1 MEKTVE
7 NAVLECKLQS
17 DKRWN
22 KMDVRIQKMEDEMK
36 SITADKL
43 PVMEARLNKQATMVN
58 EIQKISINVAS
69 LSQNMQGMLQEIKAQ
84 NDRIN
89 NLEQKPQKRWDS
101 ILDTIIK
108 IAITAIMGVL
118 FVKIGLQ

>member
-22 KMDVRIQKMEDEMK
+22 KMELEMQKVKDSVRGILD
-36 SITADKL
+36 DKL
-43 PVMEARLNKQATMVN
+43 PIMEARLNKQATMVN
-58 EIQKISINVAS
+58 EIQKISLNVAS

-84 NDRIN
+84 NERIN
-89 NLEQKPQKRWDS
+89 TLEQKPVKRFEGV
-101 ILDTIIK
+101 LDTIIK
-108 IAITAIMGVL
+108 LVVTAAVTVIL
-118 FVKIGLQ
+118 IKIGLK

>member
-17 DKRWN
+17 DKKWN
-22 KMDVRIQKMEDEMK
+22 KMDVKIQKMEDEIK

-101 ILDTIIK
+101 ILDTIIR

>member
-22 KMDVRIQKMEDEMK
+22 KVDLKIQKMEDEIK
-36 SITADKL
+36 SITDGKL

-58 EIQKISINVAS
+58 EIPKISLNVAS

-84 NDRIN
+84 NERIN
-89 NLEQKPQKRWDS
+89 TLEQKPVKRFEGV
-101 ILDTIIK
+101 LDTIIK
-108 IAITAIMGVL
+108 LVVTAAVTVIL
-118 FVKIGLQ
+118 IKIGLK

>member
-22 KMDVRIQKMEDEMK
+22 KMEIEMQKVKDNIR
-36 SITADKL
+36 SILDDKL

-58 EIQKISINVAS
+58 EIQNISINVAS

-89 NLEQKPQKRWDS
+89 TLEQKPVKRFEGV
-101 ILDTIIK
+101 LDTIIK
-108 IAITAIMGVL
+108 LVVTAAVTVIL
-118 FVKIGLQ
+118 IKIGLK

>member
-22 KMDVRIQKMEDEMK
+22 KMDVKIQRMEDEIK
-36 SITADKL
+36 SITADRL

>member
-22 KMDVRIQKMEDEMK
+22 KVDLKIQKMEDEIK
-36 SITADKL
+36 SITDDKL

-58 EIQKISINVAS
+58 EIQKISLNVAS

-84 NDRIN
+84 NERIN
-89 NLEQKPQKRWDS
+89 TLEQKPVKRFEGV
-101 ILDTIIK
+101 LDTIIK
-108 IAITAIMGVL
+108 LVVTAAVTVIL
-118 FVKIGLQ
+118 IKIGLK

>member
-22 KMDVRIQKMEDEMK
+22 KMELEMQKVKDSVRGILD
-36 SITADKL
+36 DKL

-58 EIQKISINVAS
+58 EIQKISLNVAS

-84 NDRIN
+84 NERIN
-89 NLEQKPQKRWDS
+89 TLEQKPVKRFEGV
-101 ILDTIIK
+101 LDTIIK
-108 IAITAIMGVL
+108 LVVTAAVTVIL
-118 FVKIGLQ
+118 IKIGLK